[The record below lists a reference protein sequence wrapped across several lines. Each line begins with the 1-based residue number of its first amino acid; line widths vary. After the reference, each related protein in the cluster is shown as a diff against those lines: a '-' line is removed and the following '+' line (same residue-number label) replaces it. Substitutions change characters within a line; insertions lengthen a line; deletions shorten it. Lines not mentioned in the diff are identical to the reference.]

1 MADKTN
7 NEAEQKDTIA
17 PKEWALEI
25 AQLISDRHGYD
36 IVILQVGEIS
46 PITDYLLIATGTSDR
61 QLVSVADELQRLG
74 KKKGN
79 KVWKVAGQDSGDWV
93 VLDFVDVVVHLF
105 SEDLR
110 RYYDLELIWGEAPRV
125 EWERDEPAE
134 NAR

>member
-1 MADKTN
+1 MAEKT
-7 NEAEQKDTIA
+7 ETVA
-17 PKEWALEI
+17 PREWALEI

-105 SEDLR
+105 QVEQR
-110 RYYDLELIWGEAPRV
+110 KYYDLEFLWGDCPRV
-125 EWERDEPAE
+125 AWHPMPRPT
-134 NAR
+134 AREA

>member
-1 MADKTN
+1 VADKTN